1 MDLLKL
7 RLLPKSL
14 LYCYIKLVIPW
25 TKIVRVI
32 LEKSIFENTSCPV
45 TRYERNFYTFFLE
58 RLEINSAVWSVRISK
73 LWLLIILP
81 SSVGSSSRLSA
92 CVWCISVSFLK
103 YQHFIKLWKWRT
115 VLRYQILLKRLK
127 RRNVQRDNGLF
138 LASILA

>member
-7 RLLPKSL
+7 RLLRKSL

-45 TRYERNFYTFFLE
+45 TRYERNLYTFCLE
-58 RLEINSAVWSVRISK
+58 RLEINSAVRISK

-115 VLRYQILLKRLK
+115 VLRYQILLKGLK
-127 RRNVQRDNGLF
+127 RRNVHNDNRLF